1 MFRLSKKDDSE
12 NEKGATEKAE
22 DISEN
27 EEQEDEK
34 QDSYNVERSETKPND
49 STEPT
54 SVFPD
59 NEEDKNT
66 DRPTEI
72 SYTGDVY
79 DMADAID
86 KGGFGWYQILVTFL
100 GGMVWFTAASQIM
113 VLTFIGDFLACRW
126 NIYRWQNALLLS
138 LLFFCM
144 SIGSPVF
151 GYLSDHY
158 GRKKSIALY
167 LIIQFTF
174 GAGSAAANSMPT
186 IIILMAFVGFALGG
200 KGQIIT
206 YVCEFYPTKDR
217 GIVAFYTSYYWTTA
231 TLFLIS
237 VSWGAMNVID
247 NWRGLLFIASLP
259 ALIVLL
265 VINWYPESPR
275 YYQISQQPDKAM
287 ERLEVM
293 AHMNKVQMPKG
304 RLKPY
309 KKDEDEDRR
318 HFMHFFQPESRST
331 LLMLYLWFS
340 VSFTYYAYA
349 LITPVIIKFGTIRL
363 SKEMIVDIIANNDTE
378 ILLSTFPCKEFTQQN
393 YIDFLWITV
402 AEIPGVCVFSFLV
415 TSMNRNILLSC
426 ACFLSMLTTLLLLIN
441 TKHNIAL
448 KVLLFLGRAI
458 ICAIY
463 QTLFIMTVENF
474 PTTLKGF
481 ALGANSSFGR
491 LGAAI
496 VPFVIQVLLA
506 QNPVSSICIIGLII
520 FFGGVSAAFLPE
532 EIKNK
537 VQREIPSDS
546 QHKVTSHKRDK
557 C

>member
-1 MFRLSKKDDSE
+1 MFRLSKKNDSE
-12 NEKGATEKAE
+12 NEKDATEISE
-22 DISEN
+22 DKSEN
-27 EEQEDEK
+27 ETSEE
-34 QDSYNVERSETKPND
+34 QDSNNAERSETKSND
-49 STEPT
+49 SAQPA
-54 SVFPD
+54 SVSSD
-59 NEEDKNT
+59 KEDKNM
-66 DRPTEI
+66 DRPTEV

-79 DMADAID
+79 EMTDAID

-113 VLTFIGDFLACRW
+113 ILTFIGDFLACRW
-126 NIYRWQNALLLS
+126 NIYRWQSALLFS
-138 LLFFCM
+138 VFFFCM

-151 GYLSDHY
+151 GYLSDNY

-167 LIIQFTF
+167 LVIQFSF
-174 GAGSAAANSMPT
+174 GAGCAAVNSMLT
-186 IIILMAFVGFALGG
+186 ITLLMAFVGFALGG

-217 GIVAFYTSYYWTTA
+217 GIVGFYTSYYWTTA

-237 VSWGAMNVID
+237 VCWGAMNVID
-247 NWRGLLFIASLP
+247 NWRGLLFIAALP

-265 VINWYPESPR
+265 VINWYPESPW

-293 AHMNKVQMPKG
+293 ARMNKVQMPKG

-309 KKDEDEDRR
+309 IKDEDEDRR

-340 VSFTYYAYA
+340 VSFTYYAYV
-349 LITPVIIKFGTIRL
+349 LITPVVIKYGTIRL
-363 SKEMIVDIIANNDTE
+363 SKKMIADSIAKNDTE
-378 ILLSTFPCKEFTQQN
+378 ILMSAFPCKEFTQQN
-393 YIDFLWITV
+393 YIDLLWITA
-402 AEIPGVCVFSFLV
+402 AEIPGVCIFSFLV
-415 TSMNRNILLSC
+415 TLVNRNVLLSS
-426 ACFLSMLTTLLLLIN
+426 ACFLSVLTTFLLLVV
-441 TKHNIAL
+441 TKNNIAL
-448 KVLLFLGRAI
+448 NVLLFLGRAI

-463 QTLFIMTVENF
+463 QTLFILTVENF
-474 PTTLKGF
+474 PITLKGF

-496 VPFVIQVLLA
+496 VPFITQVLMA
-506 QNPVSSICIIGLII
+506 QNPVSSICIIGIII

-532 EIKNK
+532 KIENK
-537 VQREIPSDS
+537 VERKIPSDS
-546 QHKVTSHKRDK
+546 QQNVSSHKRDK